1 MTSRLSLPPRART
14 RCWTTWGRTRRRR
27 SSFARTTGIPSRC
40 AGRRSSR
47 TARSSTSCVS
57 SSSPRIATRPAL
69 PTASENPR
77 RGVAP
82 TRPSARRS
90 AHSPPAFLP
99 PRVAG
104 LGRRTLR
111 HPQGGSRP
119 QSREGRR
126 REDGRRAMTKTAT
139 AKQATIEDGGE
150 DRDDDSNRRFGGGYD
165 TID

>member
-1 MTSRLSLPPRART
+1 MLDNLGKNAASKKFVRAYDRYTVALCGAALVAYGAQQYFVRLLVVPADRHAPGPPDRVRESSS
-14 RCWTTWGRTRRRR
+14 RRRPD
-27 SSFARTTGIPSRC
+27 PSLRPPFR
-40 AGRRSSR
+40 AL
-47 TARSSTSCVS
+47 TARV
-57 SSSPRIATRPAL
+57 
-69 PTASENPR
+69 
-77 RGVAP
+77 
-82 TRPSARRS
+82 PS
-90 AHSPPAFLP
+90 

-139 AKQATIEDGGE
+139 AKRATIEDGGE